1 MDGMGL
7 DFCLEGGT
15 EMTEPEKRTQI
26 SSKKDDVY
34 VTYPFRGW
42 RYTREVERFDP
53 EKWELES
60 DT

>member
-53 EKWELES
+53 EK
-60 DT
+60 